1 MDAIYH
7 RTHLGDSLLH
17 ALQQLCVAGELEGAE
32 ARRIITDFN
41 QVLKKIR
48 KYVVL
53 VLQFGDKPLGIKDVR
68 RLTRYQVPGI
78 KQHKTRAGKGV

>member
-17 ALQQLCVAGELEGAE
+17 ALQKLCVAGELEGAE

-41 QVLKKIR
+41 EVRGKIPA
-48 KYVVL
+48 L
-53 VLQFGDKPLGIKDVR
+53 WGQ
-68 RLTRYQVPGI
+68 T
-78 KQHKTRAGKGV
+78 TWN